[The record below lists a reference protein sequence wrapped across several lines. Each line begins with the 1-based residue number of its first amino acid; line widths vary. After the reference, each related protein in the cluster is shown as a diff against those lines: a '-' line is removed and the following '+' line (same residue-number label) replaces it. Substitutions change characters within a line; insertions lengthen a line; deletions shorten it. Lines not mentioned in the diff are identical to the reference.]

1 MVVAAKTDV
10 VVAAVNEARVE
21 SIADSI
27 RGFLNKEWG
36 CEESRNEGRGK
47 MTICL
52 FVGRYTRQTD
62 MDGGRLARLT
72 IKWC

>member
-1 MVVAAKTDV
+1 MLVVVAARTVV

-27 RGFLNKEWG
+27 RASCGFSNKDW
-36 CEESRNEGRGK
+36 SDEGRGTRT
-47 MTICL
+47 MCL
-52 FVGRYTRQTD
+52 LVGRYTRQTD

-72 IKWC
+72 VRWR